1 MIDKKTIQLDE
12 YTTPTYNKNQENC
25 NDDYGC
31 VICGKAVK
39 TQLKYFV
46 ICTGNEHNAYTK
58 KDVQELGFDF
68 LEKNDGGF
76 MGAYPIG
83 TDCHKK
89 YVKNNDVLESVVFK
103 KGELFNE

>member
-46 ICTGNEHNAYTK
+46 A
-58 KDVQELGFDF
+58 
-68 LEKNDGGF
+68 
-76 MGAYPIG
+76 
-83 TDCHKK
+83 K
-89 YVKNNDVLESVVFK
+89 YEDSL
-103 KGELFNE
+103 